1 MERPPRRSVAAHAGL
16 LLSLITS
23 ACATD
28 GPASRSEAAA
38 TGASAEDC
46 TEPTTGSRL
55 RRCGSGNAKAVSR
68 EDVDRSGLG
77 LKRTGVGSQQPDR
90 RPEPA

>member
-1 MERPPRRSVAAHAGL
+1 MRSVVAHAGL
-16 LLSLITS
+16 VLCLLTS

-28 GPASRSEAAA
+28 GPASRSEAAV

-46 TEPTTGSRL
+46 AEPTTGSRL
-55 RRCGSGNAKAVSR
+55 RRCGAGNAKAASR

-77 LKRTGVGSQQPDR
+77 LKRTGAGSQ
-90 RPEPA
+90 

>member
-1 MERPPRRSVAAHAGL
+1 MRSVVAHAGL
-16 LLSLITS
+16 VLCLTTS

-38 TGASAEDC
+38 TDASAEGC
-46 TEPTTGSRL
+46 TEATTGSRL
-55 RRCGSGNAKAVSR
+55 RRCGAGNAKAVSR
-68 EDVDRSGLG
+68 GDADRSGPG
-77 LKRTGVGSQQPDR
+77 LKRTGAGSQWPDR